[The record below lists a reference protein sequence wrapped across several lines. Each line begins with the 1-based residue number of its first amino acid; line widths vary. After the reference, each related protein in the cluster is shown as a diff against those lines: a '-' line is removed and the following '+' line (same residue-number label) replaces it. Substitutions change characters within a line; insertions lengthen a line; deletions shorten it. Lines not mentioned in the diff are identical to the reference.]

1 MGTQTYSLNHC
12 YILGPK
18 IEELSELLFQIASCK
33 TLSTT
38 NSDFHCI
45 V

>member
-18 IEELSELLFQIASCK
+18 IEESSVWLSQIVSCK